1 MYRGAEWA
9 WKDRRVVALRELHV
23 VSLKVELGEEVQ
35 CWPVRRGGVNGLV
48 SQTVK
53 QFGYPKFND

>member
-1 MYRGAEWA
+1 MSRGAEWA
-9 WKDRRVVALRELHV
+9 WKERRVVPFRELHV

-53 QFGYPKFND
+53 QFG